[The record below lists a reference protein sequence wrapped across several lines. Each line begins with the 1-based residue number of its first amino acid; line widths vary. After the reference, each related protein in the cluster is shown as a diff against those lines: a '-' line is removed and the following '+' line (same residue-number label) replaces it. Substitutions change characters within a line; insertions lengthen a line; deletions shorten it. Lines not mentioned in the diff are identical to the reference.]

1 MKNTQVKL
9 GLLSGLLLVAAAV
22 NAQDYPAA
30 DFQPKVIYMDESV
43 VDADTKTTK
52 SPCVTQEVA
61 SSSAVQEID
70 PKYPASNFQPK
81 VIFSESN

>member
-1 MKNTQVKL
+1 MKKSQVKL

-30 DFQPKVIYMDESV
+30 DFQPKVIYTDESV
-43 VDADTKTTK
+43 MGADVKTTQ
-52 SPCVTQEVA
+52 SPCVSQEVA
-61 SSSAVQEID
+61 SSSAIQEID

-81 VIFSESN
+81 VIFSETN